1 MIQRTEYYRKI
12 IHIFNL
18 VIPFTYLF
26 FLESRFQVLR
36 ILVPLTLFAIVIDY
50 LRTRS
55 SVIKKIFNDFLISM
69 LRIHEM
75 DGKYTGATWV
85 FISSTLTIAIFPKEI
100 AVISLVYMSLGDAI
114 ASLVGR
120 KYGKMK
126 FYNKTIEGSLAGLI
140 VCILSGYLIQITLPL
155 VVVFS
160 GAFAAMFIEL
170 MPIPIDDNLSV
181 PLFAG
186 TIMVIASTVV
196 I

>member
-1 MIQRTEYYRKI
+1 MIQRSEYFRKI

-18 VIPFTYLF
+18 VIPFIYLF
-26 FLESRFQVLR
+26 VLESRFQVLS
-36 ILVPLTLFAIVIDY
+36 ILVPLTLFSIVIDY
-50 LRTRS
+50 LRVRS
-55 SVIKKIFNDFLISM
+55 IVIKNIFNNFLKSM
-69 LRIHEM
+69 LRIHEI
-75 DGKYTGATWV
+75 DGKFTGATWV
-85 FISSTLTIAIFPKEI
+85 FIGSTLTILIFPKEI

-140 VCILSGYLIQITLPL
+140 ICILSGYLIQLTLPL

-170 MPIPIDDNLSV
+170 MPISIDDNFSV
-181 PLFAG
+181 PLFSG
-186 TIMVIASTVV
+186 TIMMIVSTV
-196 I
+196 IL

>member
-1 MIQRTEYYRKI
+1 LIQRSEYFRKI

-26 FLESRFQVLR
+26 FLESRFQALR
-36 ILVPLTLFAIVIDY
+36 ILVPLTLFAIVLEY
-50 LRTRS
+50 LRVRS
-55 SVIKKIFNDFLISM
+55 AVIKKIFNNFLKSM

-75 DGKYTGATWV
+75 DGKYTGATWI

-100 AVISLVYMSLGDAI
+100 AIISLVYMSLGDTI
-114 ASLVGR
+114 AGLVGR
-120 KYGKMK
+120 KFGKTK
-126 FYNKTIEGSLAGLI
+126 FYNKSIEGSLAGLI
-140 VCILSGYLIQITLPL
+140 VCLLSGYLVNLTLPL

-170 MPIPIDDNLSV
+170 LPMPIDDNLSV

-186 TIMVIASTVV
+186 TIMVITSTVV

>member
-1 MIQRTEYYRKI
+1 MIQRSEYFRKI

-26 FLESRFQVLR
+26 FLESRFQALR
-36 ILVPLTLFAIVIDY
+36 ILVPLTLFAIVLEY
-50 LRTRS
+50 LRVRS
-55 SVIKKIFNDFLISM
+55 AVIKKIFNNFLKSM

-75 DGKYTGATWV
+75 DGKYTGATWI

-100 AVISLVYMSLGDAI
+100 AIISLVYMNLGDTI
-114 ASLVGR
+114 AGLVGR
-120 KYGKMK
+120 KFGKTK
-126 FYNKTIEGSLAGLI
+126 FYNKSIEGSLAGLI
-140 VCILSGYLIQITLPL
+140 VCLLSGYLVNLTLPL

-170 MPIPIDDNLSV
+170 LPMPIDDNLSV

-186 TIMVIASTVV
+186 TIMVITSTVV

>member
-1 MIQRTEYYRKI
+1 MIRRSEYFRKI

-26 FLESRFQVLR
+26 FLESRFQALR
-36 ILVPLTLFAIVIDY
+36 ILVPLTLFAIVLEY
-50 LRTRS
+50 LRVRS
-55 SVIKKIFNDFLISM
+55 AVIKKIFNNFLKSM

-100 AVISLVYMSLGDAI
+100 AIISLVYMSLGDTI
-114 ASLVGR
+114 AGLVGR
-120 KYGKMK
+120 KFGKMK

-140 VCILSGYLIQITLPL
+140 VCLLSGYLVQLTLPL
-155 VVVFS
+155 VIVFS

-170 MPIPIDDNLSV
+170 LPIPIDDNLSV

>member
-1 MIQRTEYYRKI
+1 LIQRSEYFRKI

-26 FLESRFQVLR
+26 FLESRFQALR
-36 ILVPLTLFAIVIDY
+36 ILVPLTLFAIVIEY
-50 LRTRS
+50 LRVRS
-55 SVIKKIFNDFLISM
+55 AAIKKIFNNFLKSM

-100 AVISLVYMSLGDAI
+100 AIISLVYMSLGDTI
-114 ASLVGR
+114 AGLVGR
-120 KYGKMK
+120 KFGKTK
-126 FYNKTIEGSLAGLI
+126 FYNKSIEGSLAGLI
-140 VCILSGYLIQITLPL
+140 VCLLSGYLVNLTLPL

-170 MPIPIDDNLSV
+170 LPMPIDDNLSV

-186 TIMVIASTVV
+186 TIMVITSTVV

>member
-1 MIQRTEYYRKI
+1 
-12 IHIFNL
+12 

-26 FLESRFQVLR
+26 FFESRFQVLR
-36 ILVPLTLFAIVIDY
+36 ILVPLTVFAIVIEY
-50 LRTRS
+50 LRVH
-55 SVIKKIFNDFLISM
+55 SVIIKKIFDNFLISM
-69 LRIHEM
+69 LRLHEM
-75 DGKYTGATWV
+75 DGKYTGATWL
-85 FISSTLTIAIFPKEI
+85 FIGSTLTVAIFPKEI
-100 AVISLVYMSLGDAI
+100 AVISLIYMSIGDSVAGL
-114 ASLVGR
+114 AGR

-126 FYNKTIEGSLAGLI
+126 FYDKTIEGSLAGLF
-140 VCILSGYLIQITLPL
+140 VCLLSGYLVQLSLPL

-170 MPIPIDDNLSV
+170 LPISIDDNFSV

>member
-1 MIQRTEYYRKI
+1 MIQRSEYFRKI

-26 FLESRFQVLR
+26 VLESRFQVLR
-36 ILVPLTLFAIVIDY
+36 ILVPLTLFAIVIEY
-50 LRTRS
+50 LRVRS
-55 SVIKKIFNDFLISM
+55 VVVKKIFNNFLKSM
-69 LRIHEM
+69 LRIHEI
-75 DGKYTGATWV
+75 DGKFTGATWV
-85 FISSTLTIAIFPKEI
+85 FIGSTLTIAIFPKEI
-100 AVISLVYMSLGDAI
+100 AVISLVYMSLGDTI
-114 ASLVGR
+114 AGLVGR
-120 KYGKMK
+120 KFGKMK

-140 VCILSGYLIQITLPL
+140 VCLLSGYLVQLTLPL
-155 VVVFS
+155 VIVFS

-170 MPIPIDDNLSV
+170 LPIPIDDNLSV

>member
-1 MIQRTEYYRKI
+1 MIQRSEYFRKI

-26 FLESRFQVLR
+26 FLESRFQALR
-36 ILVPLTLFAIVIDY
+36 ILVPLTLFAIVIEY
-50 LRTRS
+50 LRVH
-55 SVIKKIFNDFLISM
+55 SVIIKKIFNNFLKSM

-100 AVISLVYMSLGDAI
+100 AIISLVYMSLGDTI
-114 ASLVGR
+114 AGLVGR
-120 KYGKMK
+120 KFGKTK
-126 FYNKTIEGSLAGLI
+126 FYNKSIEGSLAGLI
-140 VCILSGYLIQITLPL
+140 VCLLSGYLVNLTLPL

-170 MPIPIDDNLSV
+170 LPMPIDDNLSV

-186 TIMVIASTVV
+186 TIMVITSTVV

>member
-1 MIQRTEYYRKI
+1 LIQRSEYFRKI

-36 ILVPLTLFAIVIDY
+36 ILVPLTLFAIVLEY
-50 LRTRS
+50 LRVRS
-55 SVIKKIFNDFLISM
+55 AVIKKIFNNFLKSM
-69 LRIHEM
+69 LRVHEM

-85 FISSTLTIAIFPKEI
+85 FIGSTLTIAIFPKEI
-100 AVISLVYMSLGDAI
+100 AIISLVYMSLGDTI
-114 ASLVGR
+114 AGLVGR
-120 KYGKMK
+120 KFGKTK
-126 FYNKTIEGSLAGLI
+126 FYNKSIEGSLAGLI
-140 VCILSGYLIQITLPL
+140 VCLLSGYLVNLTLPL

-170 MPIPIDDNLSV
+170 LPMPIDDNLSV

-186 TIMVIASTVV
+186 TIMVITSTVV

>member
-26 FLESRFQVLR
+26 ILESRFQVLC
-36 ILVPLTLFAIVIDY
+36 ILVPLTLFAIVIEY
-50 LRTRS
+50 LRVRS
-55 SVIKKIFNDFLISM
+55 VIIKKIFDNFFISM
-69 LRIHEM
+69 LRLHEM

-85 FISSTLTIAIFPKEI
+85 FIGSILTIAIFPKEI
-100 AVISLVYMSLGDAI
+100 AVISLIYMCIGDTVAG
-114 ASLVGR
+114 LVGR
-120 KYGKMK
+120 KFGKMK
-126 FYNKTIEGSLAGLI
+126 FYDKTIEGSLAGLI
-140 VCILSGYLIQITLPL
+140 VCLLSGYLVQLSLPL

-170 MPIPIDDNLSV
+170 LPISIDDNISV

>member
-1 MIQRTEYYRKI
+1 MIQRSEYFRKI

-26 FLESRFQVLR
+26 FLESRFQALR
-36 ILVPLTLFAIVIDY
+36 ILVPLTLFAIVLEY
-50 LRTRS
+50 LRVRS
-55 SVIKKIFNDFLISM
+55 AVIKKIFNNFLKSM

-100 AVISLVYMSLGDAI
+100 AIISLVYMSLGDTI
-114 ASLVGR
+114 AGLVGR
-120 KYGKMK
+120 KFGKMK

-140 VCILSGYLIQITLPL
+140 VCLLSGYLVQLTLPL
-155 VVVFS
+155 VIVFS

-170 MPIPIDDNLSV
+170 LPMPIDDNLSV

>member
-1 MIQRTEYYRKI
+1 MIQRSEYYRKI

-26 FLESRFQVLR
+26 FLESRFQALR
-36 ILVPLTLFAIVIDY
+36 ILVPLTVFAIVIEY
-50 LRTRS
+50 LRVRS
-55 SVIKKIFNDFLISM
+55 AVIKQIFNNFLISM

-85 FISSTLTIAIFPKEI
+85 FIGSTLTIAIFPKEI
-100 AVISLVYMSLGDAI
+100 AVISLVYMSLGDSI
-114 ASLVGR
+114 AGLVGR
-120 KYGKMK
+120 KFGKIK
-126 FYNKTIEGSLAGLI
+126 FYNKTIEGTVAGLI
-140 VCILSGYLIQITLPL
+140 VCLLSGYLIQLSLAL

-170 MPIPIDDNLSV
+170 LPIPIDDNLSV

-186 TIMVIASTVV
+186 TIMTIASTV
-196 I
+196 II

>member
-1 MIQRTEYYRKI
+1 MIQRSEYFRKI
-12 IHIFNL
+12 IHIFIL

-26 FLESRFQVLR
+26 FLESRFQALR
-36 ILVPLTLFAIVIDY
+36 ILVPLTLFAIVLEY
-50 LRTRS
+50 LRVRS
-55 SVIKKIFNDFLISM
+55 AVIKKIFNNFLKSM

-100 AVISLVYMSLGDAI
+100 AIISLVYMSLGDTI
-114 ASLVGR
+114 AGLVGR
-120 KYGKMK
+120 KFGKTK
-126 FYNKTIEGSLAGLI
+126 FYNKSIEGSLAGLI
-140 VCILSGYLIQITLPL
+140 VCLLSGYLVNLTLPL

-170 MPIPIDDNLSV
+170 LPMPIDDNLSV

-186 TIMVIASTVV
+186 TIMVITSTVV

>member
-1 MIQRTEYYRKI
+1 MIQRSEYFRKI

-26 FLESRFQVLR
+26 ILESRFQVLR
-36 ILVPLTLFAIVIDY
+36 ILIPLTLFSIVIEY
-50 LRTRS
+50 LRVH
-55 SVIKKIFNDFLISM
+55 SVIIKKLFGDFLISM
-69 LRIHEM
+69 LRLHEM

-85 FISSTLTIAIFPKEI
+85 FIGSTITIAIFPKEI
-100 AVISLVYMSLGDAI
+100 AIISLVYMSIGDTVAG
-114 ASLVGR
+114 LVGR
-120 KYGKMK
+120 KFGKIK
-126 FYNKTIEGSLAGLI
+126 FYDKTIEGSLAGLI
-140 VCILSGYLIQITLPL
+140 FCLLSGYLVQLSLPME
-155 VVVFS
+155 VVIS

-170 MPIPIDDNLSV
+170 LPISIDDNLSV

>member
-1 MIQRTEYYRKI
+1 MIQRSEYYRKI

-36 ILVPLTLFAIVIDY
+36 ILVPLTLFAIVIEY
-50 LRTRS
+50 LRVRLG
-55 SVIKKIFNDFLISM
+55 VIKKIFNNFLISM
-69 LRIHEM
+69 LRVNEI

-85 FISSTLTIAIFPKEI
+85 FIGSTLTIAIFPKEI
-100 AVISLVYMSLGDAI
+100 AVISLVYMSLGDTI
-114 ASLVGR
+114 AGLVGR
-120 KYGKMK
+120 KFGKVK
-126 FYNKTIEGSLAGLI
+126 FYNKTIEGTLAGLI
-140 VCILSGYLIQITLPL
+140 VCLLSGYLIQLTLPL
-155 VVVFS
+155 LVVFS

-170 MPIPIDDNLSV
+170 LPLPIDDNLSV

>member
-1 MIQRTEYYRKI
+1 MIQRSEYFRKI

-26 FLESRFQVLR
+26 FLESRFQALR
-36 ILVPLTLFAIVIDY
+36 ILVPLTLFAIVLEY
-50 LRTRS
+50 LRVRS
-55 SVIKKIFNDFLISM
+55 AVIKKIFNNFFKSM

-75 DGKYTGATWV
+75 DGKYTGATWI

-100 AVISLVYMSLGDAI
+100 AIISLVYMSLGDTI
-114 ASLVGR
+114 AGLVGR
-120 KYGKMK
+120 KFGKTK
-126 FYNKTIEGSLAGLI
+126 FYNKSIEGSLAGLI
-140 VCILSGYLIQITLPL
+140 VCLLSGYLVNLTLPL

-170 MPIPIDDNLSV
+170 LPMPIDDNLSV

-186 TIMVIASTVV
+186 TIMVITSTVV